1 MTTTT
6 IPNGTLI
13 NNCYLVERVLG
24 NGGFGRTYLVEDKNC
39 FEEPCVLKEFAPS
52 GMTSSLLPK
61 CRELFEKEARLLK
74 KLSHPQ
80 IPKFKAY
87 FEDRGGLFLVQEYID
102 GQTYQSLLKQ
112 NKTFSEAEAIQLLR
126 DLLPAIEY
134 IHSQGIIHR
143 DISPDNIIWSQQK
156 DKPVLID
163 FGIAKNAVMT
173 TVVQAAPDSNYSSAV
188 PGSCVGKFWYSPIE
202 QIQMGKCYESS
213 DLYSLAVTA
222 IVLLTGKPPNLLFD
236 DRAREW
242 KWRTY
247 AKVSNKF
254 AAILDKMLQDKHQN
268 RYKSASEVLAELSKL
283 PAMQA
288 SGNNSATSKA
298 SSVPKTVLSL
308 EPRNGK
314 YKLMAIAFGLL
325 AAFLLLREL
334 SPNTPVLCAVF
345 DNCSEDREDKE
356 ERKSNEEVIYDEA
369 VKEAQ
374 SAISNNP
381 KNIDE
386 LHANRDRLQKAITKL
401 ETIPSDA
408 TIYQK
413 AELAIEEYV
422 KELNKMDVRLEVER
436 NAEKQ
441 LARVEELAG
450 EVTRQTNEAKD
461 ICDFHATLKPWK
473 EVQQKLKEIPP
484 NTFLAEEVQGLSS
497 EYEGQVQQ
505 VNNRIQQERRRRP
518 DLKRPDGFPD
528 FC

>member
-1 MTTTT
+1 MTKTT

-13 NNCYLVERVLG
+13 NNCFLVKEFLG
-24 NGGFGRTYLVEDKNC
+24 QGGFGRTYLVEDKSC
-39 FEEPCVLKEFAPS
+39 FGKLCVLKELAPNVGTS
-52 GMTSSLLPK
+52 GLLPK
-61 CRELFEKEARLLK
+61 CRELFEKEAKLLD

-87 FEDRGGLFLVQEYID
+87 FEYGGGLFFVQEYID

-112 NKTFSEAEAIQLLR
+112 NKTFDEAEAIQWLR

-143 DISPDNIIWSQQK
+143 DISPDNIIWSKQQG
-156 DKPVLID
+156 KPVLID

-173 TVVQAAPDSNYSSAV
+173 TVVQAAPGSNYSSAV

-202 QIQMGKCYESS
+202 QIKMGKCYKSS

-236 DRAREW
+236 GKSHEW

-247 AKVSNKF
+247 VKVSNKF

-283 PAMQA
+283 PAMQT

-298 SSVPKTVLSL
+298 NSIPKTVLSPD
-308 EPRNGK
+308 PRSGR

-325 AAFLLLREL
+325 AAFLLLREF
-334 SPNTPVLCAVF
+334 SPNIPVLCVIF
-345 DNCSEDREDKE
+345 DNCSEDRADKE

-381 KNIDE
+381 QSIED
-386 LHANRDRLQKAITKL
+386 LQADRDRLQKAIGKL

-408 TIYQK
+408 TIYQEAQK
-413 AELAIEEYV
+413 GIESYGE
-422 KELNKMDVRLEVER
+422 ELNKMSEQLKVER

-441 LARVEELAG
+441 LAQLEAVAAEA
-450 EVTRQTNEAKD
+450 TRQTNEARD
-461 ICDFHATLKPWK
+461 ICEFHTNLEQWKGSAT
-473 EVQQKLKEIPP
+473 ETQED
-484 NTFLAEEVQGLSS
+484 SS
-497 EYEGQVQQ
+497 KYVS
-505 VNNRIQQERRRRP
+505 RR
-518 DLKRPDGFPD
+518 KRPKVKF
-528 FC
+528 

>member
-1 MTTTT
+1 
-6 IPNGTLI
+6 
-13 NNCYLVERVLG
+13 
-24 NGGFGRTYLVEDKNC
+24 
-39 FEEPCVLKEFAPS
+39 
-52 GMTSSLLPK
+52 
-61 CRELFEKEARLLK
+61 
-74 KLSHPQ
+74 
-80 IPKFKAY
+80 
-87 FEDRGGLFLVQEYID
+87 
-102 GQTYQSLLKQ
+102 
-112 NKTFSEAEAIQLLR
+112 
-126 DLLPAIEY
+126 
-134 IHSQGIIHR
+134 
-143 DISPDNIIWSQQK
+143 
-156 DKPVLID
+156 
-163 FGIAKNAVMT
+163 
-173 TVVQAAPDSNYSSAV
+173 
-188 PGSCVGKFWYSPIE
+188 
-202 QIQMGKCYESS
+202 
-213 DLYSLAVTA
+213 
-222 IVLLTGKPPNLLFD
+222 
-236 DRAREW
+236 
-242 KWRTY
+242 
-247 AKVSNKF
+247 
-254 AAILDKMLQDKHQN
+254 
-268 RYKSASEVLAELSKL
+268 
-283 PAMQA
+283 
-288 SGNNSATSKA
+288 
-298 SSVPKTVLSL
+298 
-308 EPRNGK
+308 
-314 YKLMAIAFGLL
+314 MAIAFGLL